1 MAPGPEED
9 FLFSSMSWTTDSMT
23 NLHALIKRLTVGK
36 PRGDPSAPH
45 TFLYPLYLV
54 GWSSMLSW
62 PWLALWVL
70 AHLDESK
77 VSHPHSKKANTFAI
91 CLWGFESIWFSSEHP
106 HSRPPQNFCT
116 SSPPSKPA
124 WKKSKAVLMADSLE
138 LIFTSGCYDDFWVK
152 SNQRTFPFLECMSN
166 CSWSYIH
173 WFHFIIIQEKQDFLK
188 RSQWCCL
195 SGPFGT

>member
-1 MAPGPEED
+1 
-9 FLFSSMSWTTDSMT
+9 
-23 NLHALIKRLTVGK
+23 
-36 PRGDPSAPH
+36 
-45 TFLYPLYLV
+45 
-54 GWSSMLSW
+54 MLSW
-62 PWLALWVL
+62 PWLALCVL

-138 LIFTSGCYDDFWVK
+138 LIFTSGCYDFWVK
-152 SNQRTFPFLECMSN
+152 SNQWTFPFLECYVKLLLKLYSLVSFYYYPRKTRFSEKVTMMLSCRTLWN
-166 CSWSYIH
+166 TPWDLREDHVETQSAGTCISKQSLFFDSLCLLKSTDSLNNFISSVS
-173 WFHFIIIQEKQDFLK
+173 FHDLNKFF
-188 RSQWCCL
+188 
-195 SGPFGT
+195 

>member
-1 MAPGPEED
+1 
-9 FLFSSMSWTTDSMT
+9 
-23 NLHALIKRLTVGK
+23 
-36 PRGDPSAPH
+36 
-45 TFLYPLYLV
+45 
-54 GWSSMLSW
+54 MLSW
-62 PWLALWVL
+62 PWLALCVL

-138 LIFTSGCYDDFWVK
+138 LIFTSGCYDFWVK
-152 SNQRTFPFLECMSN
+152 SNQRTFPFLECYVKLLLKLYSLVSFYYYPRKTRFSEKVTMM
-166 CSWSYIH
+166 CSCRTLWNTPWDLGEDHVEARSAGTCISKQSLFSDSLCLLKSTDSLNNFISSVS
-173 WFHFIIIQEKQDFLK
+173 FHDLNKFF
-188 RSQWCCL
+188 
-195 SGPFGT
+195 